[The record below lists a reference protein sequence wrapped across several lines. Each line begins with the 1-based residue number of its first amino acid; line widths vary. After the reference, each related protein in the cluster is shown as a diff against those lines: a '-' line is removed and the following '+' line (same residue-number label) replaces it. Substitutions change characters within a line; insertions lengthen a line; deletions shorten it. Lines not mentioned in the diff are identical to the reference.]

1 VPGVHLSGYQ
11 QHLAPGWKV
20 AHAGRVTT
28 LQERYEQAPTVSTP
42 LAEHPRPPVAV
53 LAASRRQEL
62 ADFLRSR
69 RERITPEQV
78 GLPSGGRRRTPGLRR
93 EEVALLS
100 GLGVTWYTWLEQG
113 RDIRVSPQVLE
124 AVART
129 LHLDRHERSH
139 LFTLADLPL
148 APDARECNVVTP
160 ALRLVLQQLD
170 PFPACVMTARYDVL
184 AYNRAYVAVSGDLDL
199 LPVEERNNLWLA
211 FASADRRALL
221 IDWDEAVR
229 RIVGMYRSAMADH
242 VGEPAWTN
250 LVDRL
255 EQVSPDFREMWNRH
269 DVEAPENL
277 TKRLLHPQAGLLT
290 FTHNSLWL
298 APRLG
303 ARLMTFTPLDDR
315 TSRVLDRIDELE
327 PPPLR
332 LGVEG

>member
-1 VPGVHLSGYQ
+1 MLGG
-11 QHLAPGWKV
+11 
-20 AHAGRVTT
+20 VTT
-28 LQERYEQAPTVSTP
+28 LEARYEQIPAVSTASP
-42 LAEHPRPPVAV
+42 DHSRPPGAV

-93 EEVALLS
+93 EEVAQLS
-100 GLGVTWYTWLEQG
+100 ALGVTWYTWLEQG
-113 RDIRVSPQVLE
+113 RDIRVSAQVLE

-129 LHLDRHERSH
+129 LQLDRHERSH

-160 ALRLVLQQLD
+160 SLRMVLQKLD

-184 AYNRAYVAVSGDLDL
+184 AYNQAYVAVSGDLDA

-211 FASADRRALL
+211 FASADRRAL
-221 IDWDEAVR
+221 IVDWEEAVR
-229 RIVGMYRSAMADH
+229 RIVGLYRSAMADH

-250 LVDRL
+250 LVERL
-255 EQVSPDFREMWNRH
+255 EQISPEFRELWHRH

-290 FTHNSLWL
+290 FTYNSMWL
-298 APRLG
+298 APRFG
-303 ARLMTFTPLDDR
+303 ARLMTYTPQDDR
-315 TSRVLDRIDELE
+315 TARVLDRISELE

-332 LGVEG
+332 LGV

>member
-1 VPGVHLSGYQ
+1 
-11 QHLAPGWKV
+11 
-20 AHAGRVTT
+20 VTT
-28 LQERYEQAPTVSTP
+28 LHERYEQAPAVSTP
-42 LAEHPRPPVAV
+42 VAEHPRPPHAV

-93 EEVALLS
+93 EEVALLA

-129 LHLDRHERSH
+129 LQLDRHERSH

-148 APDARECNVVTP
+148 APDPHECNVVTP
-160 ALRLVLQQLD
+160 ALRMVLAQLD
-170 PFPACVMTARYDVL
+170 PFPACVVTARYDVL
-184 AYNRAYVAVSGDLDL
+184 AYNRAYVAVSGDLDS

-211 FASADRRALL
+211 FASADRRAL
-221 IDWDEAVR
+221 IVDWEEAAR
-229 RIVGMYRSAMADH
+229 RIVGMYRNAMADH
-242 VGEPAWTN
+242 VGEPAWAN
-250 LVDRL
+250 LVHRL
-255 EQVSPDFREMWNRH
+255 EQISPDFREMWHRH

-277 TKRLLHPQAGLLT
+277 VKRLLHPQAGLLT
-290 FTHNSLWL
+290 FTYNSLWL
-298 APRLG
+298 APRFG
-303 ARLMTFTPLDDR
+303 ARLMTYTPHDSR
-315 TSRVLDRIDELE
+315 TAQVLERISELE

-332 LGVEG
+332 LGI